1 MSFFDCLLIE
11 AEGKDPDVWFATLYK
26 IIAMK
31 QLKRYIMEKVLSL
44 NSMGNKLFCLFNYG
58 ICKESSH

>member
-44 NSMGNKLFCLFNYG
+44 NSMGNKIVLF
-58 ICKESSH
+58 I